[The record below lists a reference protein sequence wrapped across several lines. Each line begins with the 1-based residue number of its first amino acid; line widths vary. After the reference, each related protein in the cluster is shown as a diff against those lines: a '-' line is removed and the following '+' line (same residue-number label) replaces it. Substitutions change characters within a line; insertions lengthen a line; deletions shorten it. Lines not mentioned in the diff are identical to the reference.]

1 MDWDFVFHF
10 LKHMFLADGD
20 TFALTPDFTRDML
33 FTAAT
38 FFIGWV
44 FSLRA
49 SKGRLKGRIIGELI
63 MSQRELVTRAYP
75 EVREGRWRMADSR
88 ETWMLDPFVAR
99 IKFLIASLQ
108 EEKNLSLKQLDY
120 LERYVSTLEDFIAQW
135 ANSSR
140 RGANFHYKYR
150 QSYIALREAVKAL
163 GLNQMKR
170 LSGLMPRDELLNGLV
185 EAQGGQDVLKPL
197 FGVPGGGQPAT
208 AE

>member
-1 MDWDFVFHF
+1 MDWHAL
-10 LKHMFLADGD
+10 LKFAREMFLRPDG
-20 TFALTPDFTRDML
+20 AELSPDFARDIA
-33 FTAAT
+33 FTGLT
-38 FFIGWV
+38 FVIGWV

-75 EVREGRWRMADSR
+75 EVRDGRWRMADSR
-88 ETWMLDPFVAR
+88 EVWMLEPFVAR

-108 EEKNLSLKQLDY
+108 EEKNLGLKQLDY

-135 ANSSR
+135 ANTSR
-140 RGANFHYKYR
+140 RGATFHYKYR
-150 QSYIALREAVKAL
+150 QTYIALREAVKAL
-163 GLNQMKR
+163 GLHQMKR
-170 LSGLMPRDELLNGLV
+170 LGGLMPRDELLNGLV

-197 FGVPGGGQPAT
+197 FGVPGGGQPAP